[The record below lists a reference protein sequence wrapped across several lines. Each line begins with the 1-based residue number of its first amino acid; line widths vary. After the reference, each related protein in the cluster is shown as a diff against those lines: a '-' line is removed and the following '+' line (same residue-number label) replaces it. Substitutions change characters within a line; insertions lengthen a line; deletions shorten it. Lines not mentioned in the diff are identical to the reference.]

1 MMNRVVLPIAA
12 CLFLA
17 IGCVTTGD
25 LQELA
30 DIHEQSIQGI
40 KTAQVEYQVKVED
53 ILADASKTEAERFEE
68 LKEAADTRNDA
79 IEAIAKMAGTSVEQ
93 LIAVIEARTEA
104 AVEGVGTVTGN
115 PIIDLLVN
123 TVLAAGLGAAGADRI
138 RDRRRRL
145 RGEPVG
151 PAVPLHHDTA

>member
-1 MMNRVVLPIAA
+1 MINRLV
-12 CLFLA
+12 LFLSA
-17 IGCVTTGD
+17 GVFLFVSCVTTAD
-25 LQELA
+25 LQDLA
-30 DIHEQSIQGI
+30 DIHEQSIEGI
-40 KTAQVEYQVKVED
+40 KVAQVEYQAKVEE
-53 ILADASKTEAERFEE
+53 ILMDASKTEAERFED
-68 LKEAADTRNDA
+68 LKEAADARNDA
-79 IEAIAKMAGTSVEQ
+79 IETIAKMAGTSVEQ

-115 PIIDLLVN
+115 PLIDLLVN

-151 PAVPLHHDTA
+151 PAVPLTKDTA

>member
-40 KTAQVEYQVKVED
+40 KTAQVEYQSKVED